1 MPGVR
6 PVLFA
11 TLNILQE
18 EVHCRL
24 IVETEAIVY
33 AVFDIEG
40 IKDEYSQYDK
50 YIAQSKNS
58 AAPPPIES
66 IVPTLNI
73 NSSVF
78 VPKNKS

>member
-1 MPGVR
+1 
-6 PVLFA
+6 VLFA

-50 YIAQSKNS
+50 FIA
-58 AAPPPIES
+58 
-66 IVPTLNI
+66 
-73 NSSVF
+73 
-78 VPKNKS
+78 